1 MTTTSPLGEFAGFAP
16 PPQQSRNDE
25 LGQSDFLTLM
35 ITQFKNQDPFKPM
48 ENGEFLGQLA
58 QFSTVS
64 GIESLNSSFGS
75 LAGSIQGEQALQ
87 AANLVGRSVMAVSD
101 SGYLEDGGQ
110 INGVVELASSAS
122 AVEID
127 ILDASGE
134 LVQRLTLGEQPA
146 GIARFSWDGKNAA
159 GERMDPGQYKIAAR
173 VVRGGQVE
181 STATAI
187 EASIESV
194 TLGQFGSG
202 MLLNLSGGS
211 TMSLSQV
218 YQIS

>member
-1 MTTTSPLGEFAGFAP
+1 MTTTSPLGEFEGFAP
-16 PPQQSRNDE
+16 PPARARNDE

-64 GIESLNSSFGS
+64 GIDSLNSSFSG
-75 LAGSIQGEQALQ
+75 LATSIQGEQALQ
-87 AANLVGRSVMAVSD
+87 AANLVGRSVLAVSET
-101 SGYLEDGGQ
+101 GYLENDGE
-110 INGVVELASSAS
+110 INGVVELSSSAS
-122 AVEID
+122 DVQID
-127 ILDASGE
+127 IIDASGQ
-134 LVQRLTLGEQPA
+134 LLKTLSLGQQPA
-146 GIARFSWDGKNAA
+146 GLARFSWDGTDAA
-159 GERMDPGQYKIAAR
+159 GEPVEPGEYRIAAR
-173 VVRGGQVE
+173 VVRGSQVE

-187 EASIESV
+187 EATIQSV

-202 MLLNLSGGS
+202 MQLNLSGGG
-211 TMSLSQV
+211 TMSLAQV